1 MPATTHGQS
10 GPPSPSVADARQQ
23 TLGDFERAAPAPSPG
38 VDGARS
44 GKTNGR
50 GCLFFSSRAA
60 GPRSRCGDRLDSRGI
75 RCRSEPRA
83 LQICVIGGAFCG
95 CAVKAL
101 SHERAHDAVAWEPR
115 WPEPLSRDR
124 TGPQRENATAILCD
138 NQKVMLSANRELS
151 SANRPGLAAD
161 PMACSARNAG

>member
-1 MPATTHGQS
+1 MGATLFKILRRYHLRTSVQPTDVWRLPGFARN
-10 GPPSPSVADARQQ
+10 PPSV
-23 TLGDFERAAPAPSPG
+23 
-38 VDGARS
+38 GA
-44 GKTNGR
+44 
-50 GCLFFSSRAA
+50 
-60 GPRSRCGDRLDSRGI
+60 
-75 RCRSEPRA
+75 RA
-83 LQICVIGGAFCG
+83 LQICVIG

-124 TGPQRENATAILCD
+124 TGPQRENATAILCE

-151 SANRPGLAAD
+151 SANRPAPAAD

>member
-1 MPATTHGQS
+1 MGATLFKILRRYHLRT
-10 GPPSPSVADARQQ
+10 SVQPTDVWR
-23 TLGDFERAAPAPSPG
+23 SPG
-38 VDGARS
+38 FARNPLSVGA
-44 GKTNGR
+44 
-50 GCLFFSSRAA
+50 
-60 GPRSRCGDRLDSRGI
+60 
-75 RCRSEPRA
+75 RA

-151 SANRPGLAAD
+151 SANRPALAAD
-161 PMACSARNAG
+161 PMA

>member
-1 MPATTHGQS
+1 MAGDNLIQDFKTISPPDI
-10 GPPSPSVADARQQ
+10 GPTDRCVEVAWIRGSNSLSV
-23 TLGDFERAAPAPSPG
+23 
-38 VDGARS
+38 GA
-44 GKTNGR
+44 
-50 GCLFFSSRAA
+50 
-60 GPRSRCGDRLDSRGI
+60 
-75 RCRSEPRA
+75 RA

-115 WPEPLSRDR
+115 WPEPLSRAR

-138 NQKVMLSANRELS
+138 NQKAMLSANRELS
-151 SANRPGLAAD
+151 SANRPALAAD